1 MIGQELGG
9 YRIVEQIG
17 IGGMAVVYKAF
28 DPRTERYVALKVL
41 PQQYSK
47 DPTFLMRFE
56 NEARAISK
64 LEHLHILPIFA
75 FGEQD
80 GVSYMAMRYMDS
92 GTLSDRIKQGPIPLA
107 DCARILR
114 QLAEALDYAHSHGI
128 LHRDI
133 KPSNV
138 LLDKSGN
145 AYLTDFGIAKMVSG
159 SSALDLTGSGLI
171 GTPFYMSPEQCR
183 GERDLTPAS
192 DLYSLGVVLYE
203 MVTGLTPY
211 RAETPLA
218 VLQMHLSGPLPNP
231 RAVRPELPE
240 GAAAVIMKALAKDPH
255 DRYPTGRAL
264 AEAFERALASGETHP
279 NIDNALEGAALIG
292 DQPTITPQPASTAP
306 IAAQPSPTAVRNADV
321 PQTQTVTVIQ
331 KERPVLPYVVA
342 SVAVVVALMAL
353 GVAALPQTNR
363 DQLLMG
369 VGLLQPTDTPTP
381 TATLTTPTPT
391 DTPTATP
398 TPTPPTA
405 TRPPIHLPPRRRP
418 LTHLPPRRRPPT
430 HLPPRRRPPTHQLP
444 CSRLRRCSPTTSMS
458 STLCCALTPRMCWR
472 LLRAVSCCWAATACE
487 RRAQI

>member
-17 IGGMAVVYKAF
+17 MGGMAVVYKAF

-47 DPTFLMRFE
+47 DPTFLTRFE

-80 GVSYMAMRYMDS
+80 GISYMAMRYMDS
-92 GTLSDRIKQGPIPLA
+92 GTLSDRIKQGPIPLS
-107 DCARILR
+107 DCTRILR
-114 QLAEALDYAHSHGI
+114 QLGEALDYAHSNGI

-133 KPSNV
+133 KPSNA

-192 DLYSLGVVLYE
+192 DLYSLGVVLFE

-218 VLQMHLSGPLPNP
+218 VLQMHLISPLPNA
-231 RAVRPELPE
+231 RDLRPELPE
-240 GAAAVIMKALAKDPH
+240 SAAAVIKKALSKDPN
-255 DRYPTGRAL
+255 DRYPSGRAL
-264 AEAFERALASGETHP
+264 AEAFERALASAETHTD
-279 NIDNALEGAALIG
+279 IDDPLGGATLVG
-292 DQPTITPQPASTAP
+292 DQSTLGVKPTRTLPSATQPNTPPAPADTAGTPQT
-306 IAAQPSPTAVRNADV
+306 I
-321 PQTQTVTVIQ
+321 TVIQ
-331 KERPVLPYVVA
+331 TERSIVPYVIA
-342 SVAVVVALMAL
+342 
-353 GVAALPQTNR
+353 GVA
-363 DQLLMG
+363 
-369 VGLLQPTDTPTP
+369 
-381 TATLTTPTPT
+381 TL
-391 DTPTATP
+391 
-398 TPTPPTA
+398 
-405 TRPPIHLPPRRRP
+405 
-418 LTHLPPRRRPPT
+418 
-430 HLPPRRRPPTHQLP
+430 
-444 CSRLRRCSPTTSMS
+444 S
-458 STLCCALTPRMCWR
+458 
-472 LLRAVSCCWAATACE
+472 AAA
-487 RRAQI
+487 